1 MLSLKE
7 IHVVCREIADAL
19 RVSEG
24 EFWLC
29 YGNPFLF
36 QCQSIKTHKS
46 VKGEYSQQDICE
58 LWCLPKQTV
67 NTIVSNLI
75 KKGYISLE
83 VVPGTR
89 NRKIIRISEEGR
101 KYGEG
106 IVMPVFQ
113 KEKNSLK
120 KLSSEEIQL
129 YIDILGKYIHF
140 LKSELEE

>member
-1 MLSLKE
+1 MGFEMKKQIEIINQQFKELSS
-7 IHVVCREIADAL
+7 IYHSAASQSGISDN
-19 RVSEG
+19 
-24 EFWLC
+24 EFWIWYAL
-29 YGNPFLF
+29 L
-36 QCQSIKTHKS
+36 
-46 VKGEYSQQDICE
+46 VLKGEYSQQDICE